1 MKYKAKL
8 IATLMTMCLVFS
20 FAVIGILAV
29 KTLNMSVGGNI
40 SFSADGVSFTV
51 GNGVFYESNKTT
63 EYTGITSQSGKLQ
76 GFAMNTNTK
85 LADVQ
90 DEIATWAGLELNL
103 DSRGDSVLK
112 FNIKNDMS
120 DKQIYVTFAV
130 TLGTNT
136 NNNMNIVAPTTEEIY
151 PTENKNIEITF
162 DILDMNINAGLTG
175 FKIDI
180 TISDTAAN
188 PGSTESNPIDSTEL
202 PNLTF
207 DTATASDG
215 CISVAGNGATGD
227 VVIPAYIKIG
237 IQTYKVTEI
246 PDYAF
251 QGTNITSMTIPNTVR
266 RIGKWA
272 FSNCKNLKEIVIPSS
287 VTKICEGAFS
297 GAGLESVVIENG
309 VEEIQS
315 YAFAG
320 TKISTIKI
328 PASVKYITAWG
339 AFENC
344 ANLAIVYSDCTPTV
358 LLGSQ
363 GSCILNYTEY
373 VYFHKDITIS
383 DSRFTKV
390 GQEGDYNKYTETIT
404 QSMSGGGAD

>member
-8 IATLMTMCLVFS
+8 IATLMTMCLVLS

-40 SFSADGVSFTV
+40 SFTADGVSFTV

-207 DTATASDG
+207 DTTTASDG
-215 CISVAGNGATGD
+215 CISVAGNGATGAIF
-227 VVIPAYIKIG
+227 IPAYVKVNNR
-237 IQTYKVTEI
+237 TYKVTKIEDYAFYYCDTITTVEI
-246 PDYAF
+246 PDTVTSIGTYAF
-251 QGTNITSMTIPNTVR
+251 
-266 RIGKWA
+266 
-272 FSNCKNLKEIVIPSS
+272 
-287 VTKICEGAFS
+287 
-297 GAGLESVVIENG
+297 
-309 VEEIQS
+309 S
-315 YAFAG
+315 Y
-320 TKISTIKI
+320 STIRNVKI
-328 PASVKYITAWG
+328 PASVTTISAY
-339 AFENC
+339 AFFS
-344 ANLAIVYSDCTPTV
+344 ANST
-358 LLGSQ
+358 
-363 GSCILNYTEY
+363 NY
-373 VYFHKDITIS
+373 VYFETDPSWIESVSCIFNYTTAVYVKTGVTVTS
-383 DSRFTKV
+383 SAFTKLAV
-390 GQEGDYNKYTETIT
+390 SDVEGYDKYTETINYNLHG
-404 QSMSGGGAD
+404 SDD

>member
-8 IATLMTMCLVFS
+8 IATLMTMCLVLS

-40 SFSADGVSFTV
+40 SFTADGVSFTV

-120 DKQIYVTFAV
+120 DKHIYVTFAV

-136 NNNMNIVAPTTEEIY
+136 NNNMNIVAPTSEEIY

-162 DILDMNINAGLTG
+162 DILDMNINAGLKG

-180 TISDTAAN
+180 TISDTAGN

-207 DTATASDG
+207 DTATASNG
-215 CISVAGNGATGD
+215 CISVKNNGATGD
-227 VVIPAYIKIG
+227 VVIPAYVKVGTI
-237 IQTYKVTEI
+237 TYAVTEI
-246 PDYAF
+246 ESNGFLGAT
-251 QGTNITSMTIPNTVR
+251 GITSIILPSTLKKINSS
-266 RIGKWA
+266 A
-272 FSNCKNLKEIVIPSS
+272 FSNTRITSITIPESVTEIGASAFSLSS
-287 VTKICEGAFS
+287 VET
-297 GAGLESVVIENG
+297 VI
-309 VEEIQS
+309 ILS
-315 YAFAG
+315 
-320 TKISTIKI
+320 KDI
-328 PASVKYITAWG
+328 
-339 AFENC
+339 
-344 ANLAIVYSDCTPTV
+344 
-358 LLGSQ
+358 LLGGLCFDLTSAK
-363 GSCILNYTEY
+363 N
-373 VYFHKDITIS
+373 VYLHFDPGQRNLETYHALFNNTAVVYIQEDVIVT
-383 DSRFTKV
+383 DGRFTQV
-390 GQEGDYNKYTETIT
+390 STPVVEGYKTYTETIYH
-404 QSMSGGGAD
+404 SHSGGAN

>member
-8 IATLMTMCLVFS
+8 IATLMTMCLVLS

-40 SFSADGVSFTV
+40 SFTADGVSFTV

-120 DKQIYVTFAV
+120 DKHIYVTFAV

-180 TISDTAAN
+180 TISDTEGN
-188 PGSTESNPIDSTEL
+188 PGATQNNPIDSTEL
-202 PNLTF
+202 PSLTF
-207 DTATASDG
+207 DTATASNG
-215 CISVAGNGATGD
+215 CISVGNNGATGD
-227 VVIPAYIKIG
+227 VVIPAYVKVNNV
-237 IQTYKVTEI
+237 TYT
-246 PDYAF
+246 
-251 QGTNITSMTIPNTVR
+251 ITTIEEN
-266 RIGKWA
+266 
-272 FSNCKNLKEIVIPSS
+272 
-287 VTKICEGAFS
+287 AFS
-297 GAGLESVVIENG
+297 GS
-309 VEEIQS
+309 S
-315 YAFAG
+315 
-320 TKISTIKI
+320 IS
-328 PASVKYITAWG
+328 
-339 AFENC
+339 
-344 ANLAIVYSDCTPTV
+344 
-358 LLGSQ
+358 SQ
-363 GSCILNYTEY
+363 
-373 VYFHKDITIS
+373 
-383 DSRFTKV
+383 
-390 GQEGDYNKYTETIT
+390 
-404 QSMSGGGAD
+404 